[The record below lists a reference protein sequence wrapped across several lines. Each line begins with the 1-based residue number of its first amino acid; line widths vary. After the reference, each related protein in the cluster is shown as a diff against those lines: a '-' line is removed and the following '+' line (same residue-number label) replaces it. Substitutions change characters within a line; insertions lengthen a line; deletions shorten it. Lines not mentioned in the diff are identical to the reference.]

1 MFVNCLSEIDSALSQ
16 VNVLMSEVNSKL
28 ELCSAES
35 RKLILS
41 RLSNILSEM
50 MWAVSL
56 SADESSDTES
66 NVSSYSAD
74 VESLA
79 WDSSEDFYYKLYY
92 EEEEDEDYMEERSLE
107 IDDHGP
113 IEISEDSSEDKEAVP
128 EDNVAEE
135 DSRKVVRIVRKIPAS
150 PGWIAPKLIPAFETD
165 SENDIEEGKETVP
178 PPKDTS
184 AAKFVTE
191 MSTKIGNLAPGG
203 SYKVARPLKYKI
215 ELTNVNVRFLQNI
228 PKPELY
234 PIIGVSQDPKFYEK
248 DGQNENFNYYNRRW
262 YRESGTMRHPHG
274 TMYGYSTDVGIVP
287 VPDDPVHGH
296 VWKDGQWTLQAQV
309 DDGVPASRGSWSPP
323 RRRGRPSG

>member
-1 MFVNCLSEIDSALSQ
+1 MSQARHILSVLWCQDQLQIWLQIDLHNAESPVTMFVNCLSEIDSALGQ

-56 SADESSDTES
+56 SADESSDTECES

-92 EEEEDEDYMEERSLE
+92 EEEGDEDYEEERSLE

-113 IEISEDSSEDKEAVP
+113 IEISEDSSEDKESVP

-165 SENDIEEGKETVP
+165 SENDIEEGKETV
-178 PPKDTS
+178 
-184 AAKFVTE
+184 
-191 MSTKIGNLAPGG
+191 
-203 SYKVARPLKYKI
+203 
-215 ELTNVNVRFLQNI
+215 LTI
-228 PKPELY
+228 
-234 PIIGVSQDPKFYEK
+234 
-248 DGQNENFNYYNRRW
+248 
-262 YRESGTMRHPHG
+262 
-274 TMYGYSTDVGIVP
+274 
-287 VPDDPVHGH
+287 
-296 VWKDGQWTLQAQV
+296 
-309 DDGVPASRGSWSPP
+309 
-323 RRRGRPSG
+323 